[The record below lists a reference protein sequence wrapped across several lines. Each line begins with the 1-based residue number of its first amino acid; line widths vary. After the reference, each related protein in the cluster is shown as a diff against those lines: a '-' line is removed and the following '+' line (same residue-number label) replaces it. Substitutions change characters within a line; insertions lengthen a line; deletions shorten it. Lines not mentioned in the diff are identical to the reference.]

1 MEQVLSDQKGF
12 EKRPERIWRAM
23 ATDARTSARKQRS
36 EMAKRSCM
44 RHKQD
49 IKLDGFVQHIRAS
62 PAEGLVASM
71 NLVPVHE

>member
-1 MEQVLSDQKGF
+1 
-12 EKRPERIWRAM
+12 
-23 ATDARTSARKQRS
+23 
-36 EMAKRSCM
+36 M